1 MDNAGMSVWSG
12 PATFK
17 ANCKLEIGNWP
28 FDNQTCEL
36 GFGSYTYGVGR
47 MDIKL
52 FKDTSGE
59 FTSKYIDTCKVSLS
73 QSRSPLLVSFNQAIN
88 HVFHLSGTF
97 CLFSVFVQGV
107 NWNLALVDTPGTI
120 RSIPVIEVSLY

>member
-1 MDNAGMSVWSG
+1 MAKTVSKIEAAKVHASYTRVVDFSGDDSVTLAGGRTKFVTEVSVDNTGMSVWSG

-28 FDNQTCEL
+28 FDNQTCEM

-47 MDIKL
+47 MELKL

-59 FTSKYIDTCKVSLS
+59 FTSK
-73 QSRSPLLVSFNQAIN
+73 
-88 HVFHLSGTF
+88 
-97 CLFSVFVQGV
+97 
-107 NWNLALVDTPGTI
+107 
-120 RSIPVIEVSLY
+120 

>member
-59 FTSKYIDTCKVSLS
+59 FTSKYIETCKVSLS
-73 QSRSPLLVSFNQAIN
+73 QSRSPLLVSQRPSQLTKQSITHFNFLGPSIY
-88 HVFHLSGTF
+88 
-97 CLFSVFVQGV
+97 LFSVFVQSI
-107 NWNLALVDTPGTI
+107 NWNLPLG
-120 RSIPVIEVSLY
+120 

>member
-1 MDNAGMSVWSG
+1 MDNTGKSVWSG

-17 ANCKLEIGNWP
+17 ANCQLQIGSWP

-52 FKDTSGE
+52 FEDKSGE
-59 FTSKYIDTCKVSLS
+59 FTSKCIANFRIVLNQKFSQPAS
-73 QSRSPLLVSFNQAIN
+73 QSVGHSVS
-88 HVFHLSGTF
+88 
-97 CLFSVFVQGV
+97 
-107 NWNLALVDTPGTI
+107 
-120 RSIPVIEVSLY
+120 